1 MPSLSC
7 IANEDTNAAAARFIS
22 AETDVAVNL
31 AGELGARRRR
41 PWWRA
46 GRSLG
51 EGQTPFSKTRS
62 AVCSSTLTVEL
73 DEL

>member
-46 GRSLG
+46 GRLLG
-51 EGQTPFSKTRS
+51 EGQTRSRKPDPRS
-62 AVCSSTLTVEL
+62 AQVR
-73 DEL
+73 